1 MNVSLGSGHP
11 RGDNGAGYVSRLRLL
26 HHAHSTI
33 QWTDPG
39 AWTRHCHQMGIEG
52 DRDRVAVGD
61 REREGGGGGDRRRGG
76 ERVTVRACE
85 VAWLQMTHDWVR
97 NGGTE
102 RIGVTY
108 NSDRN
113 SPHEGRVVLS
123 ANTSAH
129 AAGD

>member
-1 MNVSLGSGHP
+1 MSLDSGYCTTLIRRSSGPIRAPGRVIVIKWVSKVIEIES
-11 RGDNGAGYVSRLRLL
+11 
-26 HHAHSTI
+26 
-33 QWTDPG
+33 QWVTG
-39 AWTRHCHQMGIEG
+39 K
-52 DRDRVAVGD
+52 
-61 REREGGGGGDRRRGG
+61 EREGGGDRRRGG